1 MKIGDLVEYKNPSL
15 ERLKYV
21 GTVIEFPLASHYKEV
36 QKVLVLTGDGPKLLI
51 MQYCEVINEGR

>member
-1 MKIGDLVEYKNPSL
+1 MKIGDLVEYRSPDFRVP
-15 ERLKYV
+15 EHV
-21 GTVIEFPLASHYKEV
+21 GTVIEIPLATHYKEV